1 VQDTLAVNTESK
13 KVGESI
19 SLHGQKFHGDHASY
33 PDVCSA
39 FVPIVDSELMEIF
52 RGYHARANGSFVI
65 ESENENFR
73 EMLYTSTLMSSLSTT
88 TL

>member
-1 VQDTLAVNTESK
+1 M
-13 KVGESI
+13 
-19 SLHGQKFHGDHASY
+19 
-33 PDVCSA
+33 
-39 FVPIVDSELMEIF
+39 PIVDSELMEIF